1 MPASLASVEAEAL
14 LLSPEDRATLADH
27 LLASLA
33 SEREVEEAWAEEIT
47 RRINAIESGEMTV
60 SPVEQAIS
68 RARQSLQ

>member
-33 SEREVEEAWAEEIT
+33 SEREVEDAWAEEIT
-47 RRINAIESGEMTV
+47 RRINAIESGEMAV

>member
-1 MPASLASVEAEAL
+1 MPASLASLEAEAL

-33 SEREVEEAWAEEIT
+33 SEREIEDAWAEEIQ
-47 RRINAIESGEMTV
+47 RRIAAVESGTSAL
-60 SPVEQAIS
+60 SPVEQAIT